1 MECYTISKRDL
12 FVSEV
17 RRMTSDVMCIPYFP
31 HRNIEPAY
39 FDLMEEMSYDYD
51 DVKKDPLFL
60 YDYYIYLALIE
71 LGYYNEP

>member
-1 MECYTISKRDL
+1 MECYTISKIDL
-12 FVSEV
+12 FISEV

-39 FDLMEEMSYDYD
+39 FDLMEDMSYNEAE
-51 DVKKDPLFL
+51 KDPLFL

-71 LGYYNEP
+71 LGYYNEL